1 MEYIRDRLIRE
12 AVKYLEI
19 CQDYF
24 FESKIEVDDYYS
36 LTNVKF
42 NFIENVLE
50 EGNKQIFISN
60 DLKKRLKK
68 LFDTDSCIYAAKMSV
83 AGK

>member
-1 MEYIRDRLIRE
+1 MEYTRDRLIRE

-19 CQDYF
+19 CQECF
-24 FESKIEVDDYYS
+24 FKSEIEVDDYYS

-50 EGNKQIFISN
+50 DQDRHIFISN
-60 DLKKRLKK
+60 DLRTRLKR
-68 LFDTDSCIYAAKMSV
+68 LFDTDSCIYGTEMSV